1 MSETMNS
8 MERVLCTLGH
18 REPDRVPLFLLFS
31 IYGAKEAGLS
41 VKEYFSRPELVV
53 KTQLYMKEKYG
64 SDCLYSFSYGAAEI
78 EAWGGEVLFS
88 ADGPPNTGEPFLGD
102 VRKIESLEVPDIRQ
116 SPALMRTLEVTRGLF
131 LEGKG
136 ETPIIGVVMSPFSLP
151 VMQLGFEAYLNLL
164 YFDRVRFQRLMMINR
179 QFTLAWADAQLK
191 AGATA
196 ICYFNPL
203 ASTDILE
210 KSLYLNTGFPVDRE
224 TTAGIKGPVA
234 THLASGRVLPVL
246 EEIISTGSA
255 VVGAGSGEDA
265 AILKEAV
272 RGRITLLGNLNGVEM
287 AGWSEE
293 TAGMKARELLAKAA
307 SGGGFILSD
316 SHGEIPWQV
325 PEKVLLSI
333 SRTVREWDGAQE

>member
-1 MSETMNS
+1 MNS

-31 IYGAKEAGLS
+31 MYGAKEAGLS
-41 VKEYFSRPELVV
+41 VGEYFSRPELVV

-64 SDCLYSFSYGAAEI
+64 SDCFYTFPYAAAEI
-78 EAWGGEVLFS
+78 EAWGGEVLFVPE
-88 ADGPPNTGEPFLGD
+88 GPPNTGEPLLKD
-102 VRKIESLEVPDIRQ
+102 LREIDSLEVPDLERT
-116 SPALMRTLEVTRGLF
+116 PALMRVLEVTRGLF
-131 LEGKG
+131 QEGKG

-151 VMQLGFEAYLNLL
+151 VMQLGFEAYLKLI
-164 YFDRVRFQRLMMINR
+164 YFDKVRFQRLMMINR

-210 KSLYLNTGFPVDRE
+210 KSLYLTTGYPVDRE
-224 TTAGIKGPVA
+224 ITAAVKGPLA
-234 THLASGRVLPVL
+234 THLASGRVLPVM
-246 EEIISTGSA
+246 EEVISTGSA
-255 VVGAGSGEDA
+255 LIGIGSGEDP
-265 AILKEAV
+265 AILKEAA

-287 AGWSEE
+287 VGWSEE
-293 TAGMKARELLAKAA
+293 TAAAKVRALLGKAA

-333 SRTVREWDGAQE
+333 SRTVREWDGVSEKKG